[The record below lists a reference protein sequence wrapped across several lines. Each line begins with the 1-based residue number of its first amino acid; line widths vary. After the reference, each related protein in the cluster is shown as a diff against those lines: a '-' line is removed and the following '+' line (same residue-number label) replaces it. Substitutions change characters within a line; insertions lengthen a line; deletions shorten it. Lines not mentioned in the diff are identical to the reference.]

1 MINKIKLAIVA
12 LLGFSTA
19 CSSVKHTTRSKT
31 DTQSEEVTP
40 AIKVMY
46 GVPAP
51 RPVDRNHKHPR
62 QRVQADNPRCR
73 MTEMSGGKSHY
84 NVCRRSFYT
93 HRTGLMPTLPYKT
106 CKSV

>member
-19 CSSVKHTTRSKT
+19 CSSVKHTTKSKT
-31 DTQSEEVTP
+31 DTPSEEVTP

-51 RPVDRNHKHPR
+51 RPADPK
-62 QRVQADNPRCR
+62 QAETPKKEAVKAERPA
-73 MTEMSGGKSHY
+73 EFKSAEE
-84 NVCRRSFYT
+84 
-93 HRTGLMPTLPYKT
+93 K
-106 CKSV
+106 

>member
-19 CSSVKHTTRSKT
+19 CSSVKHTTKSKT
-31 DTQSEEVTP
+31 DTPSEEVTP

-51 RPVDRNHKHPR
+51 RPVDPK
-62 QRVQADNPRCR
+62 QAETPKKETVKAERPA
-73 MTEMSGGKSHY
+73 EFKSAEE
-84 NVCRRSFYT
+84 
-93 HRTGLMPTLPYKT
+93 K
-106 CKSV
+106 